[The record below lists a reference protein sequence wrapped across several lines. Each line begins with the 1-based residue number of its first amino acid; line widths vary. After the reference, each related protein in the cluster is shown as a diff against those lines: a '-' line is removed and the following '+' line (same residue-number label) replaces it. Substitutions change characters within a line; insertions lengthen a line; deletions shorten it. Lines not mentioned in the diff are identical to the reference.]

1 MDAAPARPDAPAGP
15 AARVTAMRLPRGKW
29 RWIGALAAI
38 AAAVAIV
45 VFLRSRAKPSGQAV
59 RFETAAVDRGAILA
73 RITATGTLSPLI
85 TVQVGSQVSG
95 RIQRLE
101 VDYNSRVRKGQLL
114 ALIDPA
120 LFVAAEA
127 QARANL
133 AAARANLVKA
143 IAQEKDA
150 ARQLARQQDLREEKL
165 VAQADLDTAQTN
177 ADAAAATVVAS
188 RAAIG
193 QAQAALTQASTNL
206 AYTRI
211 YSPID
216 GVVISRNVDVGQTV
230 AASLQAPT
238 LFLLAEDLV
247 RMQVDTSVAEAD
259 VGRLREGMAASFTV
273 DAYPSE
279 VFRGTIRQ
287 VRNAPQTVQN
297 VVTYDAVIDVVNDG
311 LKLKPGMTANATV
324 VYAERR
330 DAVRVPNAA
339 LRFRPPP
346 ALGAPSEVRP
356 IGNSRTRD
364 QRTVWV
370 LRGEAP
376 VAIPIRVGV
385 TDGSFTELVEGPLKP
400 GDALVVETASTTHSG
415 AGSFGRVL

>member
-1 MDAAPARPDAPAGP
+1 L
-15 AARVTAMRLPRGKW
+15 VIVRL
-29 RWIGALAAI
+29 
-38 AAAVAIV
+38 
-45 VFLRSRAKPSGQAV
+45 RAKPSAQAL
-59 RFETAAVDRGAILA
+59 RFETAIVDRGAISA
-73 RITATGTLSPLI
+73 RITATGSLSPVI

-101 VDYNSRVRKGQLL
+101 VDYNSPVHRGQLL

-120 LFVAAEA
+120 LFTAAEA

-133 AAARANLVKA
+133 SAARANLVKA
-143 IAQEKDA
+143 QAQARDA
-150 ARQLARQQDLREEKL
+150 RRQLVRQRQLAEHKL
-165 VAQADLDTAQTN
+165 IAEADLDTAQTN
-177 ADAAAATVVAS
+177 AEAADATAVACRAAIAQAAAAL
-188 RAAIG
+188 
-193 QAQAALTQASTNL
+193 QQASTNL

-238 LFLLAEDLV
+238 LFLLAEDLK

-259 VGRLREGMAASFTV
+259 VGRLREGMAATFTV

-287 VRNAPQTVQN
+287 IRNSPQTLQN
-297 VVTYDAVIDVVNDG
+297 VVTYDAVIDVVNDD

-324 VYAERR
+324 VHAERR
-330 DAVRVPNAA
+330 DVLRVPNAA

-346 ALGAPSEVRP
+346 GLAASEVRP
-356 IGNSRTRD
+356 PGAAQTRD
-364 QRTVWV
+364 RRVVFV
-370 LRGEAP
+370 LRGGSP
-376 VAIPIRVGV
+376 VATPIRTGV
-385 TDGSFTELVEGPLKP
+385 SDGTVSELVEGDLRA
-400 GDALVVETASTTHSG
+400 GDLLVVEAISSG
-415 AGSFGRVL
+415 KSSAGSFGRVL

>member
-1 MDAAPARPDAPAGP
+1 MIGWIQGR
-15 AARVTAMRLPRGKW
+15 RGW
-29 RWIGALAAI
+29 WLAAI
-38 AAAVAIV
+38 AATCAAAAIV
-45 VFLRSRAKPSGQAV
+45 VVRLRARPPAQAM
-59 RFETAAVDRGAILA
+59 RFETAAVDRGAISA
-73 RITATGTLSPLI
+73 RITATGSLSPVI

-101 VDYNSRVRKGQLL
+101 VDFNSEVHRGQLL

-120 LFVAAEA
+120 LFIAAEA

-133 AAARANLVKA
+133 SAARANLVKA
-143 IAQEKDA
+143 RAQAQDA
-150 ARQLARQQDLREEKL
+150 SRQLQRQGELRRRNL

-177 ADAAAATVVAS
+177 ADAADATVVAC

-193 QAQAALTQASTNL
+193 QAAAALQQASTNL

-238 LFLLAEDLV
+238 LFLLAEDLK

-259 VGRLREGMAASFTV
+259 VGRLREGMAATFTV

-279 VFRGTIRQ
+279 VFRGAIRQ
-287 VRNAPQTVQN
+287 IRNAPQTLQN
-297 VVTYDAVIDVVNDG
+297 VVTYDAVIDVVNDD

-324 VYAERR
+324 VHAERR
-330 DAVRVPNAA
+330 DVLRVPNAA

-346 ALGAPSEVRP
+346 GFTGSEVRAP
-356 IGNSRTRD
+356 GAAQTRD
-364 QRTVWV
+364 QRVVFV
-370 LRGEAP
+370 LRGGRP
-376 VAIPIRVGV
+376 VATPIRTGV
-385 TDGSFTELVEGPLKP
+385 SDGTVSELVEGDLRA
-400 GDALVVETASTTHSG
+400 GDLLVVEAVPSG
-415 AGSFGRVL
+415 KSSAGSFGRVL

>member
-1 MDAAPARPDAPAGP
+1 M
-15 AARVTAMRLPRGKW
+15 
-29 RWIGALAAI
+29 
-38 AAAVAIV
+38 
-45 VFLRSRAKPSGQAV
+45 
-59 RFETAAVDRGAILA
+59 RFETAAVDRGLISA
-73 RITATGTLSPLI
+73 RVTATGSLSPVI

-101 VDYNSRVRKGQLL
+101 VDFNSTVRRGQLL

-120 LFVAAEA
+120 LFIAAEA

-133 AAARANLVKA
+133 SAARANLVKA
-143 IAQEKDA
+143 QAQAEDA
-150 ARQLARQQDLREEKL
+150 SRQLQRQRQLRKGNL
-165 VAQADLDTAQTN
+165 IAQADLDTAQTT
-177 ADAAAATVVAS
+177 ADAANATVVAC

-193 QAQAALTQASTNL
+193 QAAALLQQASTNL

-238 LFLLAEDLV
+238 LFLLAEDLKH
-247 RMQVDTSVAEAD
+247 MQVDTNVAEAD
-259 VGRLREGMAASFTV
+259 VGRLREGMAATFTV

-287 VRNAPQTVQN
+287 IRNAPQTLQN
-297 VVTYDAVIDVVNDG
+297 VVTYDAVIDVVNED

-330 DAVRVPNAA
+330 DVLRVPNAA

-346 ALGAPSEVRP
+346 GLAPSEVRP
-356 IGNSRTRD
+356 PGNAPARD
-364 QRTVWV
+364 RRVVWV
-370 LRGEAP
+370 LRGERPLAT
-376 VAIPIRVGV
+376 AIRTGV
-385 TDGSFTELVEGPLKP
+385 SDGTVSELLEGDLHA
-400 GDALVVETASTTHSG
+400 GDLLVVEAVASGKSG